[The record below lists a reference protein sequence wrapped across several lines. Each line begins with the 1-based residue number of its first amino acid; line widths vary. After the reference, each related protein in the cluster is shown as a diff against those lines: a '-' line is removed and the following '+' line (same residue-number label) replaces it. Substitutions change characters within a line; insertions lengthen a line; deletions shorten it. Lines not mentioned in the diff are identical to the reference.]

1 MDKNLWDGDKKQLFR
16 ELYHQYLDEGYNQK
30 EAKKMA
36 REEADEMYSENIDFA
51 LAYRSKNLT
60 SEKFLLDPDQRSWY
74 YDGYGEGVIKKTHE
88 VIDEIKK
95 QKQRKLRK
103 RAIKLQNSSKR
114 RISFPEHKR
123 GN

>member
-51 LAYRSKNLT
+51 FSI
-60 SEKFLLDPDQRSWY
+60 SEQ
-74 YDGYGEGVIKKTHE
+74 E
-88 VIDEIKK
+88 ID
-95 QKQRKLRK
+95 R
-103 RAIKLQNSSKR
+103 
-114 RISFPEHKR
+114 
-123 GN
+123 